1 MFFHQDI
8 EFQSYSLLCIIVII
22 HIIWCFDC
30 IGVYSRNTPIRSKHY
45 NGVANGT
52 GIFLVTN
59 LALTT
64 TDAIKYPSGR
74 FDQLCNQLIV
84 VSTYTII
91 KIQQKDR
98 SSSISRNKEATSHT
112 LSRWWN
118 TITTKQSNMKI
129 NQQQMES
136 RRCGSKPINC
146 YYRKK
151 KKMGRKNTEKL
162 GKQENETSKQQR
174 KNSSESLC
182 SKYTIYTDWQLII
195 SNGERQQ
202 LNYQLTVIDTNN
214 KAAEIDNE

>member
-1 MFFHQDI
+1 M
-8 EFQSYSLLCIIVII
+8 
-22 HIIWCFDC
+22 
-30 IGVYSRNTPIRSKHY
+30 
-45 NGVANGT
+45 
-52 GIFLVTN
+52 
-59 LALTT
+59 
-64 TDAIKYPSGR
+64 
-74 FDQLCNQLIV
+74 V

-98 SSSISRNKEATSHT
+98 SSSISRNKEAKSHT

-136 RRCGSKPINC
+136 RRCGSKPIYC

-202 LNYQLTVIDTNN
+202 LNYQITVIDTNN
-214 KAAEIDNE
+214 KAAKIGNECCRAAEKAQPKSNMEMPTLHVRCQSATLKNEQTINFLSSIRQ